1 MSPFD
6 HTDASLASSAPFLA
20 VAEPA
25 FLLLPFA
32 LWALARPIGNAH
44 TLHSHRLRSCFVS
57 AGIERGIRRHQ
68 PRNAPELI
76 LMSCDGRDQQ
86 LGIMGPPG
94 VDFIFGDDLVL
105 RFLQLHHLAELVG
118 LASFALKDDLGRWL
132 EHADNLSFDA
142 GIAAK
147 ETLRLTDN
155 PARRIEQAAIALLQA
170 VTIERALR
178 ARYSHDLDYPQLHT
192 ATAVAQLGSDFA
204 DNTCDLLHGAR
215 QDTHAISQQRAVGR
229 IMDVALHHGRVHA
242 HPRAGNDPVVLRYLD
257 HPLMDLPEH
266 LGSHCHTPPPHGLGV
281 RHLATADTRKVAVD
295 QVGAHLSFQSTVA
308 QIADV
313 LENQQT

>member
-32 LWALARPIGNAH
+32 LWALARPIGDAH
-44 TLHSHRLRSCFVS
+44 TLYSHRLRSCFVS

-215 QDTHAISQQRAVGR
+215 QDTHAISQQRA
-229 IMDVALHHGRVHA
+229 
-242 HPRAGNDPVVLRYLD
+242 GNDAVVLRYLD
-257 HPLMDLPEH
+257 HPLMELPEH

>member
-105 RFLQLHHLAELVG
+105 RFLQLHRFTILPNSLGLPALPLRMTSVDGSNTLTILPSKRVSPRKTRALVCCITRRARG
-118 LASFALKDDLGRWL
+118 TIRSSCARKPSSVLTHSFA
-132 EHADNLSFDA
+132 
-142 GIAAK
+142 
-147 ETLRLTDN
+147 
-155 PARRIEQAAIALLQA
+155 
-170 VTIERALR
+170 
-178 ARYSHDLDYPQLHT
+178 SH
-192 ATAVAQLGSDFA
+192 GK
-204 DNTCDLLHGAR
+204 
-215 QDTHAISQQRAVGR
+215 VGQ
-229 IMDVALHHGRVHA
+229 
-242 HPRAGNDPVVLRYLD
+242 
-257 HPLMDLPEH
+257 
-266 LGSHCHTPPPHGLGV
+266 GL
-281 RHLATADTRKVAVD
+281 
-295 QVGAHLSFQSTVA
+295 F
-308 QIADV
+308 
-313 LENQQT
+313 